1 MKYKLQLNPKLF
13 LKNFGLNLILTNI
26 SLALLFLLFRET
38 LILVFSTSLIYKI
51 VQENL
56 KFIGIL
62 IVIIN
67 HLIYRKEY
75 RESNNYIG
83 RCLNDSILILS
94 FLFVIQLFNLYNDP
108 SYSVPN
114 LPFWSVIFLTIL
126 IFLLIIIFE
135 TLVAFL
141 KYVLKLVKID
151 IL

>member
-1 MKYKLQLNPKLF
+1 MKYKLQLNPKPF
-13 LKNFGLNLILTNI
+13 FKNFGLNLVLTNI
-26 SLALLFLLFRET
+26 SLALLFLLLREA
-38 LILVFSTSLIYKI
+38 LILVLSTSLIYKI
-51 VQENL
+51 TQENL
-56 KFIGIL
+56 KFIGVL
-62 IVIIN
+62 IVILN

-108 SYSVPN
+108 SYSMIN
-114 LPFWSVIFLTIL
+114 LPFWSIIFLTVFF
-126 IFLLIIIFE
+126 FLCIMLFE
-135 TLVAFL
+135 TLVELL